1 MGERERPSPASR
13 SVLWVMASAGAVLLL
28 VVYMMF
34 FGVQQSKYQAG
45 GPHAITPA
53 PTADTSAKESPKAD
67 AKAAPLPDEAP
78 DTSPDLPGHHAEAT
92 HLAPGPAEMGLAS
105 WYDFDGDETSSG
117 ETMNDD
123 ALTAAHPTLPIGSR
137 VLVENVENGEFVVV
151 RINDRG
157 PYEGGRIIDLSRA
170 AAAKI
175 GIIEDGVATVRVRL
189 VQDTMPG
196 TGARAS
202 MDYF

>member
-13 SVLWVMASAGAVLLL
+13 VVLWVMASAGAVLLL
-28 VVYMMF
+28 VVYLMF

-53 PTADTSAKESPKAD
+53 PTADTSAKEGPKAD
-67 AKAAPLPDEAP
+67 ATAAPLPDKM

-92 HLAPGPAEMGLAS
+92 HLAPGAEMGLAS
-105 WYDFDGDETSSG
+105 WYDFDGEETSSG

-175 GIIEDGVATVRVRL
+175 DMIEDGVATVRVRL
-189 VQDTMPG
+189 VQDTMRG